1 MINKYSKIFVA
12 GHNGLIGSSILQL
25 LKEKKYKKIYT
36 IEKRDLDLKDQNKTN
51 NYLIR
56 NKFDAVILCAAK
68 VGGIKANSNFKAEFI
83 YDNLTIQSNV
93 IHASYLSGV
102 KNLIFF
108 GSSAIYPPTS
118 TQPIKEE
125 LLLSNYLEKS
135 NDAYSIAKIAGIKMC
150 ESYNDNYKTNYKCLV
165 LANVYG
171 ANDNNRG
178 LDNEHFFSSILQ
190 KIIDAKIK
198 FKKEVILWGTG
209 KSRRELIHVED
220 VARACLF
227 FLKKKTKEYQINI
240 GTGIDMTIKD
250 YANLIGYYLN
260 VNLKIKFDGNT
271 NLDGPK
277 RKLLDNSLSKKYG
290 WKSSVR
296 IKDGIKKIISETH
309 LFS

>member
-12 GHNGLIGSSILQL
+12 GHNGLVGSSILQL
-25 LKEKKYKKIYT
+25 LKKKKYKKIYT

-68 VGGIKANSNFKAEFI
+68 VGGIKANLNLKAEFI
-83 YDNLTIQSNV
+83 YDNLTMQSNV

-171 ANDNNRG
+171 ANNNNRG
-178 LDNEHFFSSILQ
+178 LDNGHFFSAILQ
-190 KIIDAKIK
+190 KIINAKIK

-250 YANLIGYYLN
+250 YANLIAYYLN
-260 VNLKIKFDGNT
+260 VNLKINFDGNT

-290 WKSSVR
+290 WKSSIR
-296 IKDGIKKIISETH
+296 IKDGIKKIINETH

>member
-68 VGGIKANSNFKAEFI
+68 VGGIKANLNFKAEFI

-178 LDNEHFFSSILQ
+178 LDNGHFFSSILQ

-250 YANLIGYYLN
+250 YANLIRYYLN